1 MPNDPLIEE
10 YVEKGANLEHDR
22 WARWQKYLHSLCIKN
37 EDGSM
42 TIPKSRV
49 EHWERQIATP
59 YGELSEQEKE
69 YDRKETR
76 NYLTLFKEYGDK
88 RVGEVLSRV
97 KELPTI
103 CGWCNKAGVN
113 TFGECQ
119 CSYEESRYVKK
130 SDVLSLITQ
139 KQ

>member
-10 YVEKGANLEHDR
+10 YVEKFEQKFDGMRIVSEPSDNEKIILNLLDSFR
-22 WARWQKYLHSLCIKN
+22 TSL
-37 EDGSM
+37 
-42 TIPKSRV
+42 
-49 EHWERQIATP
+49 
-59 YGELSEQEKE
+59 
-69 YDRKETR
+69 
-76 NYLTLFKEYGDK
+76 KEYGDK